1 MKQFFDYLKGFP
13 FKNLL
18 AVFLLWELI
27 NLLKTTPQLHDS
39 CIVLLTLV
47 VKYFYDT
54 SNSSSKKDETI
65 SAALDKA
72 QMTPAAPIATI

>member
-1 MKQFFDYLKGFP
+1 MKEFFDYVKCFP
-13 FKNLL
+13 FKNFLALPLITGLL
-18 AVFLLWELI
+18 YVMITVPA
-27 NLLKTTPQLHDS
+27 LHDS

-47 VKYFYDT
+47 VKYFYDN

-72 QMTPAAPIATI
+72 QNTPGVPVK